1 MLLSASL
8 LLLST
13 TAPQMAPDIVPAD
26 LGTRPH
32 IVELSKDPYDWA
44 LQSSRAPSSLKLA
57 DSTANCS
64 TATIQTQRN
73 GKTDE
78 VHDCGFD

>member
-1 MLLSASL
+1 MLLSASVL
-8 LLLST
+8 LL
-13 TAPQMAPDIVPAD
+13 TAAAPRVDTDIVPAS

-32 IVELSKDPYDWA
+32 IVELTKDPYDWS
-44 LQSSRAPSSLKLA
+44 LQSGRSPSSVKLA

-64 TATIQTQRN
+64 TATIQTTRN

>member
-8 LLLST
+8 LLLSAAT
-13 TAPQMAPDIVPAD
+13 PQAAVDIVPAA

-32 IVELSKDPYDWA
+32 IVRLAEEPYDWS
-44 LQSSRAPSSLKLA
+44 LQQGRRPSSFKLA
-57 DSTANCS
+57 DSTANCN

-73 GKTDE
+73 GGTDE

>member
-1 MLLSASL
+1 MLLSAGL
-8 LLLST
+8 LLAT
-13 TAPQMAPDIVPAD
+13 AAAPQPATDLVPTA
-26 LGTRPH
+26 LATRPSV
-32 IVELSKDPYDWA
+32 VELVGDPYDWT
-44 LQSSRAPSSLKLA
+44 LQSGRRPSSLRLA